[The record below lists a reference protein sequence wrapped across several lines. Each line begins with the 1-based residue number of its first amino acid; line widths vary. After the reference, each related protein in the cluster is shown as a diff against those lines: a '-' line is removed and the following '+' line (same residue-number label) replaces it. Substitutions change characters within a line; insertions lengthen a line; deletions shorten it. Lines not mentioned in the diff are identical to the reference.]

1 MTKNFDR
8 RLGKLERRVVPPRIF
23 AVLDTPRNRRLYKRG
38 LIEEAGSQGRR
49 GRAAKKAQRR
59 LSSRDVVVFMS
70 EAEMAL

>member
-1 MTKNFDR
+1 MTKNFDH
-8 RLGKLERRVVPPRIF
+8 RLEKLERRVIPPRIF

-38 LIEEAGSQGRR
+38 LIEEKSSQRHR
-49 GRAAKKAQRR
+49 GRAAKRTQRR